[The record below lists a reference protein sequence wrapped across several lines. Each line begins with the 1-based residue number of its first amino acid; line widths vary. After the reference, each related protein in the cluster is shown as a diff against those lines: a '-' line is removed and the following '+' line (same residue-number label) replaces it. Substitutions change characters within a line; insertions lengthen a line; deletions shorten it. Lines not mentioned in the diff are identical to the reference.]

1 MAFSTFRGLEASS
14 ANSGPPPIVYHS
26 LYPEVSAIPGTLGSN
41 EDSYPT
47 ESLILPSSSTY
58 FFTAYRQASTSSNYA
73 CMMHNPGAGYVTTGT
88 PSILDSGTSL
98 GGSLTMAAG
107 SVSATGYLVAT
118 AITTTGSFNTIN
130 VSYMTSSG
138 GTITQVA
145 STTYFTGLIGSCA
158 ACVLDTTNSLI
169 LGDLSGS
176 AQHISLIDST
186 ATTQYATTTTAY
198 SSSSQHVLLG
208 FSTTLG
214 AYVFTNSGGTTLYC
228 AGIDVV
234 SASSLTPHS
243 AVSVTSCAA
252 IYFNAIVLT
261 STTFLVIYN
270 KSTTQ
275 YGLRIVTV
283 GASGSVSAGTEYT
296 YTTGNSATSQIF
308 GSAMLSATTGIL
320 NVNIQSQAGGYNQVG
335 VPFSITAGV
344 IAFGSTQY
352 PLSTNSSSS
361 IAKSQ
366 LATLSTTQAI
376 YTYDQSVSGIP
387 SPFASTNIGY
397 AGLIDYNNTNPTW
410 GGTFAGNNALSGN
423 FATGNIP
430 YVTAVSYLGSNRA
443 LVAYT
448 NAGTGN
454 SGGWNSY
461 QLDTNGSNIIES
473 TTGATASLLVNQYYI
488 IGSCR
493 IYNDTSSNTRCL
505 GYYYDGSGNVQ
516 FGVIYVATSGATT
529 INTLNS
535 GFTGTNTAANRPNM
549 LAVNLAPDTTLYIQ
563 GNSSTALQASIITTS
578 GATVSSIGSITT
590 VANSTSLVV
599 YPKFAKALSAT
610 QAVVVYM
617 SDISAGA
624 HAAAYV
630 GIIDIT
636 TGTPV
641 LTTSAALTPSGGFS
655 PQSYCDGGFNVG
667 ANTGVL
673 LYGDSSNAHTIGIGF
688 SYTTSTVTVSGSTT
702 TLSTDLPNV
711 FSNGCCGVSAT
722 ELIAQLDV
730 NYRLITLSGINTIS
744 IGSSFASGLFSN
756 HLSLSPTDNQNA
768 LVVAD
773 VNAGG
778 SNSKIGYLYRG

>member
-1 MAFSTFRGLEASS
+1 
-14 ANSGPPPIVYHS
+14 
-26 LYPEVSAIPGTLGSN
+26 
-41 EDSYPT
+41 
-47 ESLILPSSSTY
+47 
-58 FFTAYRQASTSSNYA
+58 
-73 CMMHNPGAGYVTTGT
+73 
-88 PSILDSGTSL
+88 
-98 GGSLTMAAG
+98 
-107 SVSATGYLVAT
+107 
-118 AITTTGSFNTIN
+118 
-130 VSYMTSSG
+130 
-138 GTITQVA
+138 
-145 STTYFTGLIGSCA
+145 
-158 ACVLDTTNSLI
+158 
-169 LGDLSGS
+169 
-176 AQHISLIDST
+176 
-186 ATTQYATTTTAY
+186 
-198 SSSSQHVLLG
+198 
-208 FSTTLG
+208 
-214 AYVFTNSGGTTLYC
+214 
-228 AGIDVV
+228 
-234 SASSLTPHS
+234 
-243 AVSVTSCAA
+243 
-252 IYFNAIVLT
+252 
-261 STTFLVIYN
+261 
-270 KSTTQ
+270 
-275 YGLRIVTV
+275 
-283 GASGSVSAGTEYT
+283 
-296 YTTGNSATSQIF
+296 
-308 GSAMLSATTGIL
+308 MLSATTGIL

-641 LTTSAALTPSGGFS
+641 LT
-655 PQSYCDGGFNVG
+655 
-667 ANTGVL
+667 
-673 LYGDSSNAHTIGIGF
+673 NAHTIGIGF